1 MDVPTLNM
9 CLRPIH
15 HTQAGFVP
23 TEAEWRLLS
32 VHASTF
38 KPPRLGYY
46 RMLLFYQ
53 ILSTYLTCCCYFAG
67 LTSPD
72 YFGAESW
79 SSENAS
85 QPASLTDSMAM
96 VNRILIDEKMD
107 RLGNTDIY

>member
-1 MDVPTLNM
+1 
-9 CLRPIH
+9 
-15 HTQAGFVP
+15 
-23 TEAEWRLLS
+23 
-32 VHASTF
+32 
-38 KPPRLGYY
+38 
-46 RMLLFYQ
+46 MLLFYR
-53 ILSTYLTCCCYFAG
+53 ILSTYLTCCCFFAG

-107 RLGNTDIY
+107 RLGNTDIYKSRLLMPIQTYVLSHDVADSPILFKIAVLIETFLSTRHCMPYRA

>member
-1 MDVPTLNM
+1 
-9 CLRPIH
+9 
-15 HTQAGFVP
+15 
-23 TEAEWRLLS
+23 
-32 VHASTF
+32 
-38 KPPRLGYY
+38 
-46 RMLLFYQ
+46 MLLFYQ
-53 ILSTYLTCCCYFAG
+53 TLSTYLTCCCYFAG